1 VVDRRKGERRALPS
15 EHVDV
20 TRLEH
25 ENLCN
30 QIDEVLRTLLRIE
43 AELRAQSERIK
54 TLEENTAIRRQA
66 TLTQR

>member
-1 VVDRRKGERRALPS
+1 MVDRRKGERRALPS

>member
-1 VVDRRKGERRALPS
+1 VVVDRRKGERRVPPS
-15 EHVDV
+15 EHLDV

-30 QIDEVLRTLLRIE
+30 QVDEVLRILMRIE

-54 TLEENTAIRRQA
+54 TLEENTSIRRQA
-66 TLTQR
+66 S